1 MDPVFWSLYSAQQN
15 AVYTVM
21 VQMVKVMDIVTILA
35 GTS

>member
-15 AVYTVM
+15 AVYIVL
-21 VQMVKVMDIVTILA
+21 VQMMKTMDTVIILA